1 MTIDTNSNGEFRE
14 GVFFQW
20 IDGCNEYAAD
30 AFNYDIYE
38 KTGNVVILFTHT
50 DIPSLENIV
59 YNLVMHYKLDVD
71 LFETVVLKD
80 AFLMTLRYLIYKGS
94 IDGEA
99 LEHANEW
106 YFSDMPKFKVLELD
120 QQNKNN

>member
-1 MTIDTNSNGEFRE
+1 MTIDTNSSGEFRE

-38 KTGNVVILFTHT
+38 KAGNVVILFTHT

-80 AFLMTLRYLIYKGS
+80 SFLMTLRYLIYKGS

-99 LEHANEW
+99 LEHVNEW
-106 YFSDMPKFKVLELD
+106 YFSDIPKFKVLELD

>member
-38 KTGNVVILFTHT
+38 KAGNVVILFTHT

-80 AFLMTLRYLIYKGS
+80 SFLMTLRYLICKGS

-99 LEHANEW
+99 LEHVNEW
-106 YFSDMPKFKVLELD
+106 YFSDISKIKVLELD

>member
-14 GVFFQW
+14 GIFFQW

-38 KTGNVVILFTHT
+38 KSGDVFVLFTHT

-59 YNLVMHYKLDVD
+59 YNLTMHDKLDVD

-80 AFLMTLRYLIYKGS
+80 AFLMALRYLICKGS
-94 IDGEA
+94 IDNKT
-99 LEHANEW
+99 LEHVNEW

-120 QQNKNN
+120 KQNKNN